1 MSQPGGTVRS
11 ARKKSAIHGMT
22 VPSLLHGPDA
32 AGRDV
37 QSATANVYYAVEVHG
52 RL

>member
-1 MSQPGGTVRS
+1 MSQPGGAIRL
-11 ARKKSAIHGMT
+11 ARKEHAIHGMT
-22 VPSLLHGPDA
+22 SVSLLHGPDA

-37 QSATANVYYAVEVHG
+37 QPATANVYYAVEVHG